1 MRGLVEVKKLK
12 VRFKK
17 KVVERQGETKEY
29 RYERTFK
36 LVSANAI
43 TKAKLKG
50 YVARLNARFPERG
63 YFLSPFEIGRRN
75 LLVIG
80 DKVIDLPVFFDL
92 SKDRVKVYVRRK
104 DLKERK
110 GLTDYILYR
119 SLGALGAKFS
129 YKDKRI
135 KSNPKFQG

>member
-12 VRFKK
+12 VRFLKSRSK
-17 KVVERQGETKEY
+17 TKEY
-29 RYERTFK
+29 RYERTFE

-43 TKAKLKG
+43 TEEKLKR

-63 YFLSPFEIGRRN
+63 YFLSPFEIGRSN

-92 SKDRVKVYVRRK
+92 SKNRVKVYVRRK

-110 GLTDYILYR
+110 RLTDYILYR

-129 YKDKRI
+129 YEDKRV
-135 KSNPKFQG
+135 KK

>member
-1 MRGLVEVKKLK
+1 MRGLVEVKKLRLK
-12 VRFKK
+12 FKK
-17 KVVERQGETKEY
+17 KVVERQGKTKEY

-63 YFLSPFEIGRRN
+63 YFLSN
-75 LLVIG
+75 LH
-80 DKVIDLPVFFDL
+80 VFFDL
-92 SKDRVKVYVRRK
+92 SKNRVKVYVRRK